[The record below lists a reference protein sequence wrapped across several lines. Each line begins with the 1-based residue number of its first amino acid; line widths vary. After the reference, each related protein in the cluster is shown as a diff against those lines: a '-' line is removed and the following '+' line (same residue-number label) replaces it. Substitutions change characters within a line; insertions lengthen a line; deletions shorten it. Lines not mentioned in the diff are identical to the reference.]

1 MCLGSQINS
10 RLLWCARL
18 APAAMDDAALAKLE
32 KLAEMKSKG
41 ILTEEEFAQQ
51 KAAVLGGSGNASNQ
65 VAPAPEMM
73 MQPIM
78 MQPGMMGNQRPPP
91 PGCPPGG
98 QFLMVKYKGPV
109 TEQAQQH
116 HSSTCCIIGTLFLP
130 AMGAGIICCL
140 LAACPPPDLKDEK
153 EVYQVGGTYYTLNGT
168 VDTNVGG
175 PAPMPPTPIDVDPA
189 TAARLAELINRSVGV
204 WKSSPTV
211 STNKHMTLT
220 QTFELRPLSNG
231 FHSTVM
237 STTGK
242 NCCGCSDRRLTFE
255 RHGKVAADGTSYTM
269 QGISG
274 LIHGAL
280 TSYDTDSN
288 VATYSFNGPGASGT
302 FMIDGHRDRMT
313 NHSKTKG
320 HKGHTYEFKFEF
332 RR

>member
-1 MCLGSQINS
+1 
-10 RLLWCARL
+10 
-18 APAAMDDAALAKLE
+18 MDDAALAKLE
-32 KLAEMKSKG
+32 KLADMKSKG

-51 KAAVLGGSGNASNQ
+51 KAAVLGGSGNASNR
-65 VAPAPEMM
+65 VAPAPGMM

-98 QFLMVKYKGPV
+98 QFLMVKYKGPA
-109 TEQAQQH
+109 TQQAQQH
-116 HSSTCCIIGTLFLP
+116 HASTCCIIGTLFLP

-140 LAACPPPDLKDEK
+140 FAGCPPEDLKDEK

-168 VDTNVGG
+168 VDTNVGPAGAGG

-189 TAARLAELINRSVGV
+189 TAARLAELINKSVGV

-211 STNKHMTLT
+211 STNLPCLTIT

-231 FHSTVM
+231 FYSTVQ
-237 STTGK
+237 SNTGK
-242 NCCGCSDRRLTFE
+242 NCCGCPDRRLTSEF
-255 RHGKVAADGTSYTM
+255 HGKCAADGTSFTM
-269 QGISG
+269 QGIFG

-288 VATYSFNGPGASGT
+288 VATYSFNGPRVSGT
-302 FMIDGHRDRMT
+302 FMIDGQHDSMT
-313 NHSKTKG
+313 SHSQIKTRKG
-320 HKGHTYEFKFEF
+320 TFEFKFEF

>member
-1 MCLGSQINS
+1 
-10 RLLWCARL
+10 
-18 APAAMDDAALAKLE
+18 MDDAALAKLE
-32 KLAEMKSKG
+32 KLADMKSKG

-51 KAAVLGGSGNASNQ
+51 KAAVLGGSGNASNR
-65 VAPAPEMM
+65 VAPAPGMM

-98 QFLMVKYKGPV
+98 QFLMVKYKGPA
-109 TEQAQQH
+109 TQQAQQH
-116 HSSTCCIIGTLFLP
+116 HASTCCIIGTLFLP

-140 LAACPPPDLKDEK
+140 FAGCPPEDLKDEK

-168 VDTNVGG
+168 VDTNVGPAG
-175 PAPMPPTPIDVDPA
+175 PPAPMPPTPIDVDPA

-211 STNKHMTLT
+211 STNNLMTIT

-231 FHSTVM
+231 FYSTVQ
-237 STTGK
+237 SNTGK
-242 NCCGCSDRRLTFE
+242 NCLGCPDRRLRSE
-255 RHGKVAADGTSYTM
+255 SHGKFAADGTSYTM
-269 QGISG
+269 QGRYQR
-274 LIHGAL
+274 HGAL

-288 VATYSFNGPGASGT
+288 VATYSFNGPRVSGT
-302 FMIDGHRDRMT
+302 FMIDGHHDRMT
-313 NHSKTKG
+313 SHSHIKTPKA
-320 HKGHTYEFKFEF
+320 TFEFKLEF